1 MLSALFRN
9 RNARNGVLFAMYS
22 MLNTGINFI
31 VMMLMAKYINPNS
44 YGSLS
49 LFTTL
54 ISFLTIFICL
64 GTNGFIGVNF
74 FVSEKDKIRRLV
86 NVVLITS
93 IFIFFFLLFTF
104 IVFRG
109 ACERLMGLSFLF
121 LFLAILYCLLHVVIS
136 LLLDIW
142 RLEEKVGKYGILS
155 ISYVLSNLV
164 FTLIFV
170 GVNHLDWHGRV
181 YAQLLTCIVFFSIS
195 IFVLK
200 KKGYLINILPLK
212 KDFKESYK
220 FGIPLLPHGTS
231 FWLRQGLDRYVI
243 NAFMLQSVVGLF
255 SFAVN
260 ISNII
265 QIIGMAFNAS
275 YSVYIYKML
284 SSQEKTKIF
293 CIKRNCVYLSMCYL
307 VITIVIYVAALFLL
321 PVVFPQYI
329 DSRIYLFPLCIA
341 SMFQC
346 LYLVY
351 VNILFYYKKT
361 KQLMYITF
369 PLAII
374 HAVLSVIFTKY
385 GAVYAAYIALFV
397 NALIALT
404 VYLYSQ
410 KILNNNVALEAI
422 DK

>member
-1 MLSALFRN
+1 
-9 RNARNGVLFAMYS
+9 
-22 MLNTGINFI
+22 
-31 VMMLMAKYINPNS
+31 MMLMAKYINPNS

-200 KKGYLINILPLK
+200 KRLFDQYSTIK
-212 KDFKESYK
+212 KRF
-220 FGIPLLPHGTS
+220 
-231 FWLRQGLDRYVI
+231 
-243 NAFMLQSVVGLF
+243 
-255 SFAVN
+255 
-260 ISNII
+260 
-265 QIIGMAFNAS
+265 
-275 YSVYIYKML
+275 
-284 SSQEKTKIF
+284 
-293 CIKRNCVYLSMCYL
+293 
-307 VITIVIYVAALFLL
+307 
-321 PVVFPQYI
+321 
-329 DSRIYLFPLCIA
+329 
-341 SMFQC
+341 
-346 LYLVY
+346 
-351 VNILFYYKKT
+351 
-361 KQLMYITF
+361 
-369 PLAII
+369 
-374 HAVLSVIFTKY
+374 
-385 GAVYAAYIALFV
+385 
-397 NALIALT
+397 
-404 VYLYSQ
+404 
-410 KILNNNVALEAI
+410 
-422 DK
+422 